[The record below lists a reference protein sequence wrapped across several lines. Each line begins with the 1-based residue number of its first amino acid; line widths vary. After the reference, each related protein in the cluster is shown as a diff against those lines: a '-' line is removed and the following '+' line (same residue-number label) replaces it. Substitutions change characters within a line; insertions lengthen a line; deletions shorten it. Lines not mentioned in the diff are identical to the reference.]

1 MLTNQLKEK
10 FESVIEIHNLDLT
23 IVDTI
28 AAKDA
33 NILRPIKG
41 VAFEIY
47 FQKILKNATSN
58 LAIDSGIGDSDIDLI
73 VNGKHLQLKTV
84 DTGSTLKNKTVGV
97 SLHKTHGNE
106 KRPHNL
112 YKKNGQTFDFLV
124 VLHPE
129 SGVMIV
135 PYSEIPSSNTYPDC
149 LADPAKFSW
158 NNEWINR
165 WDLLGFENLKNK
177 TLDLRTIPKI
187 LNYLFCQA
195 LHSLRTLK

>member
-112 YKKNGQTFDFLV
+112 YKK
-124 VLHPE
+124 
-129 SGVMIV
+129 M
-135 PYSEIPSSNTYPDC
+135 
-149 LADPAKFSW
+149 AKHLIF
-158 NNEWINR
+158 
-165 WDLLGFENLKNK
+165 
-177 TLDLRTIPKI
+177 
-187 LNYLFCQA
+187 
-195 LHSLRTLK
+195 